1 MADMLKGR
9 VALVSGIGP
18 GLGVE
23 IARLYAREG
32 ADIVM
37 GARRTELMESL
48 AAEIESMGR
57 RTVWQSTD
65 IGDPGQCQALADAAM
80 EKLGRLDICVNNAFN
95 DGFPIINVENA
106 DLDHWRK
113 VFDVNF
119 FGSLNMTRACIPG
132 LRASGAGR
140 VIFINTMS
148 IRVRQAGWGAYSS
161 SKAALENITKILAK
175 ELGPDG
181 IRVNSIL
188 PGYIFAD
195 SVRQFLQSQADVRG
209 VDYQD
214 VYDETAGETALE
226 YLPAAAEI
234 AGSALFMASDLAL
247 PITGASLD
255 VNAGHWI
262 GGT

>member
-1 MADMLKGR
+1 MAGMLAGR

-18 GLGVE
+18 GLGIE
-23 IARLYAREG
+23 IARLFAREG
-32 ADIVM
+32 ADIVL

-48 AAEIESMGR
+48 AAEIEAMGR

-65 IGDPGQCQALADAAM
+65 ITDPAQCQALVDAAV
-80 EKLGRLDICVNNAFN
+80 EGLGRLDVCVNNAFN
-95 DGFPIINVENA
+95 DGFPVINVEDA
-106 DLDHWRK
+106 DLDRWRN

-119 FGSLNMTRACIPG
+119 FGSLNMTRACIPA
-132 LRASGAGR
+132 LRDSGAGR
-140 VIFINTMS
+140 VIFVNTMS
-148 IRVRQAGWGAYSS
+148 VRIRQAGWGAYSS

-181 IRVNSIL
+181 IRVNSVL

-195 SVRQFLQSQADVRG
+195 AVRNFLQGQADARG
-209 VDYQD
+209 VDYQV
-214 VYDETAGETALE
+214 VYDETAGETALK
-226 YLPAAAEI
+226 YLPDADEI
-234 AGSALFMASDLAL
+234 AGSVLFLASDLAL

>member
-1 MADMLKGR
+1 MADMLAGK

-18 GLGVE
+18 GLGIE
-23 IARLYAREG
+23 IARLYAQEG
-32 ADIVM
+32 ADIVL
-37 GARRTELMESL
+37 GARRTELMEQL
-48 AAEIESMGR
+48 AAEIEAMGR
-57 RTVWQSTD
+57 RTVWRSTD
-65 IGDPGQCQALADAAM
+65 ITDPEQCRALADAAV
-80 EKLGRLDICVNNAFN
+80 EKLGRVDICVNNAFS
-95 DGFPIINVENA
+95 DGFPVINVESA
-106 DLDHWRK
+106 DLDHWRN

-119 FGSLNMTRACIPG
+119 FGSLNMTRACIPA
-132 LRASGAGR
+132 LRATEAGR

-148 IRVRQAGWGAYSS
+148 IRMRQAGWGAYSS

-181 IRVNSIL
+181 IRVNSVL

-195 SVRQFLQSQADVRG
+195 AVRNFLQSQADARG
-209 VDYQD
+209 VDYQV
-214 VYDETAGETALE
+214 VYDETAGETALK
-226 YLPAAAEI
+226 YLPYAAEI
-234 AGSALFMASDLAL
+234 AGSALFLASDLAL